1 MKMLFKRAKRSKTEM
16 VTTTY
21 LSGILGSES
30 ITEAREK
37 RKKKTNHMTTSDPIH
52 SFNVATDSQL

>member
-1 MKMLFKRAKRSKTEM
+1 MLIKRAKRSKTEM
-16 VTTTY
+16 VTTTR

-37 RKKKTNHMTTSDPIH
+37 SHDNIGSHPQFQCCDRDR
-52 SFNVATDSQL
+52 QL

>member
-1 MKMLFKRAKRSKTEM
+1 MRMKMLIKRAKRSKTEM
-16 VTTTY
+16 VTTTR

-37 RKKKTNHMTTSDPIH
+37 SHDNIGSHPQFQCCDRDR
-52 SFNVATDSQL
+52 QL